1 MKSAAKLSF
10 QTIPYKAGAIGA
22 AIGAGVGAVIGL
34 GLGAAIGGTIG
45 GTIGGVVGKKME
57 QKAILKVEKQKFQG
71 LDEPSKP
78 QNSL

>member
-1 MKSAAKLSF
+1 MHEEVKETVQNSAQSGENMKSAAKLSF

-57 QKAILKVEKQKFQG
+57 
-71 LDEPSKP
+71 
-78 QNSL
+78 